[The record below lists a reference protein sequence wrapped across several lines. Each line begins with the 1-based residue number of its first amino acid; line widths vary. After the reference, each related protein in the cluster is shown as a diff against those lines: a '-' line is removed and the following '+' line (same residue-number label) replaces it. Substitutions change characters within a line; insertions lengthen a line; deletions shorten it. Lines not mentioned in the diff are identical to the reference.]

1 MNYPESAVGVAQ
13 RLQNSPNPAQAQLDG
28 LVFVAEGVQE
38 LNRIGV
44 GGAQA

>member
-1 MNYPESAVGVAQ
+1 MNHSEALLWVAQ
-13 RLQNSPNPAQAQLDG
+13 RPQNRTDPLQAQLDG
-28 LVFVAEGVQE
+28 RVFVAEGVQE